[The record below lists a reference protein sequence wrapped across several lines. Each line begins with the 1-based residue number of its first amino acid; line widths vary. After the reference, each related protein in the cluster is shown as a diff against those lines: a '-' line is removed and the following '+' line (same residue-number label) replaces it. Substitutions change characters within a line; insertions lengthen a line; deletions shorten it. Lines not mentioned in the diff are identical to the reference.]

1 VVKIISRGSV
11 SHLLD
16 IKAIESKAA
25 YRKRGF
31 PQITRFSLPTA
42 NPYAYFTGM
51 HANQTIVFSGIL
63 GGSIDG
69 RIAYVSHFSGPSEG
83 DALDISFPL
92 VLGKQGGIGDY
103 RAFTDPDVSYSVVL
117 VPEPMAGR
125 LILAAFASSAVR
137 LMVTGL
143 THKLKTVADLTTGQL
158 TQTAR
163 PPVSPSLWP
172 LPMRPE
178 WACEF
183 P

>member
-1 VVKIISRGSV
+1 VDHSGDLSWVGLNYV
-11 SHLLD
+11 S
-16 IKAIESKAA
+16 S
-25 YRKRGF
+25 
-31 PQITRFSLPTA
+31 A

-51 HANQTIVFSGIL
+51 HANQTIVFSGIV

-92 VLGKQGGIGDY
+92 VLGKQGGIGYY

-137 LMVTGL
+137 LMATGL
-143 THKLKTVADLTTGQL
+143 THKLKTVAALTTGQL

-163 PPVSPSLWP
+163 RPVSPSLWP

-178 WACEF
+178 
-183 P
+183 